1 MKFQLGFDANKDKE
15 FAPIKVPHSDAE
27 TPGLLLKHLTSIFNR
42 LPTYQPIVIICVG
55 TDRSTGDS
63 LGPLVGTH
71 LDKIGTAGY
80 HLFGTLHEPVHAMNL
95 SDTLISIN
103 KQLHDPFIVAI
114 DACLGQAS
122 SVGSIQIAHGPL
134 RPGAGV
140 NKELPPVGNIH
151 VTGIVNVGGFMEYF
165 VLQNTRLSLVMR
177 MSEVIADCL
186 HASLRQKLS
195 LSTSAAT
202 ATAASRFD

>member
-15 FAPIKVPHSDAE
+15 LAPIKVPHSDAE
-27 TPGLLLKHLTSIFNR
+27 TPGLLLKYLSSIFNR
-42 LPTYQPIVIICVG
+42 LPSYQPIVIICVG

-80 HLFGTLHEPVHAMNL
+80 HLFGTLHDPVHAMNL
-95 SDTLISIN
+95 SDTLNSIHQ
-103 KQLHDPFIVAI
+103 QLHDPFILAI

-134 RPGAGV
+134 KPGAGV
-140 NKELPPVGNIH
+140 NKDLPPVGNFH

-177 MSEVIADCL
+177 MSEIIADSI
-186 HASLRQKLS
+186 HASLSQKIS
-195 LSTSAAT
+195 LPLSAAA